1 MTLPLQGIK
10 VIDMSQVYF
19 GPGGAVY
26 LADQGAEVIK
36 IETIRGD
43 AMRHRY
49 TSPYL
54 TKWNMSKPFLSLNR
68 NKKSIS
74 LDIRTEE
81 GKKIVSDLCKTTDV
95 FILNMRPGTEK
106 QFGLDFETL
115 SKINDKLI
123 KQKVELMEK
132 HYPAQYKVLA
142 QLNLKKSGDPKLI
155 A

>member
-54 TKWNMSKPFLSLNR
+54 TKWNMSKPFLSLN
-68 NKKSIS
+68 KHPVSLTVWPGFAVLIS
-74 LDIRTEE
+74 VSNFPITRILFSNSVIQKTSFSFPDNSM
-81 GKKIVSDLCKTTDV
+81 IVPFS
-95 FILNMRPGTEK
+95 
-106 QFGLDFETL
+106 ETFRQLTSLKHL
-115 SKINDKLI
+115 S
-123 KQKVELMEK
+123 Q
-132 HYPAQYKVLA
+132 
-142 QLNLKKSGDPKLI
+142 
-155 A
+155 